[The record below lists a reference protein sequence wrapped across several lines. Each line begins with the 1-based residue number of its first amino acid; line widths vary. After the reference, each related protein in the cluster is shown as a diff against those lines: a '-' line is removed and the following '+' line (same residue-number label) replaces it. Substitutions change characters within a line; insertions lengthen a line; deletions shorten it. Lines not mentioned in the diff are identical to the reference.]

1 MRKSLNA
8 QYLAVIVVLMGVLL
22 GIEAILSVVGVQ
34 ESMAFPIF
42 WLVFFCWILFGKK
55 LLKKRARCILLKR

>member
-1 MRKSLNA
+1 
-8 QYLAVIVVLMGVLL
+8 MGVLL